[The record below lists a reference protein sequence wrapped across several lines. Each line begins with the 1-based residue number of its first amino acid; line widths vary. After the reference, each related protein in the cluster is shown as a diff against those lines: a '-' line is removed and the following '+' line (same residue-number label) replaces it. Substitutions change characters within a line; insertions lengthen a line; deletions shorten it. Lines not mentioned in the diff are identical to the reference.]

1 MSWALSPRFLTV
13 LLYTGF
19 HNLELGAKHRFLV
32 NAEHEAILSLGGR
45 AEIGGTDSKA
55 IGTDRFSTIVP
66 SFFSGKG
73 FGVLPDF
80 VRILRPLALTGQV
93 GDSFPTRSN
102 VEEKQASPQ
111 TWNGDFRWGRALFI
125 CKASERYRIAGPFD
139 RLIPAVKFPMETP
152 LNPGGT
158 PATGTINPGV
168 IWSGKYF
175 QIGLEAVIPINRH
188 TGNNVGVLAQL
199 HFYLDDLFS
208 QIFGKSFS
216 EGERRFYTDSS
227 DSAERKSVSPKSRT
241 ASAQA
246 HYMHKRL
253 MVRQKQWAI
262 KVGTQSVQETLS

>member
-125 CKASERYRIAGPFD
+125 CKASERIICSIISSRPQPQV
-139 RLIPAVKFPMETP
+139 PAEPICTNIFAPPLPSPKRFRDLMDWRRSAWSLQPITSSTP
-152 LNPGGT
+152 QRSANKALNPS
-158 PATGTINPGV
+158 TI
-168 IWSGKYF
+168 
-175 QIGLEAVIPINRH
+175 
-188 TGNNVGVLAQL
+188 VGCE
-199 HFYLDDLFS
+199 S
-208 QIFGKSFS
+208 
-216 EGERRFYTDSS
+216 
-227 DSAERKSVSPKSRT
+227 T
-241 ASAQA
+241 ASRSVDA
-246 HYMHKRL
+246 
-253 MVRQKQWAI
+253 AI
-262 KVGTQSVQETLS
+262 CAIVAA